1 LTMIFGGIQKN
12 SLIDYPSKVSCVLFT
27 QGCNFRCPYCHN
39 PQLVAS
45 RSSQSS
51 VFEQDVFA
59 FLSKRKNWLDGVVIS
74 GGEPTLQ
81 DDLFDFCG
89 RIKDMGFAVKLDTNG
104 SRPHVVEKLIRS
116 KRVDYIA
123 MDMKT
128 DPDRYVPVIAEAV
141 DPALIRASAQA
152 ILISGLAH
160 EFRTTC
166 VKSIVDSESIRAI
179 GVAITGAVRYVLQQA
194 QCIDG
199 HVLNPNYFKTHDWH
213 LDGGSISALRDIA
226 AGFVETCTIRWAKRA

>member
-1 LTMIFGGIQKN
+1 MIFGGIQKN

-45 RSSQSS
+45 RSTRSP

-74 GGEPTLQ
+74 GGEPTIQ

-104 SRPHVVEKLIRS
+104 SRPQVVEKLIRL

-128 DPDRYVPVIAEAV
+128 DPDRYVPVIAKAV
-141 DPALIRASAQA
+141 DPALIRASAHA
-152 ILISGLAH
+152 ILASGLAH

-166 VKSIVDSESIRAI
+166 VKSIVDAESIRAI
-179 GVAITGAVRYVLQQA
+179 GVTITGAVRYVLQQV
-194 QCIDG
+194 QCLEG

-213 LDGGSISALRDIA
+213 LDGESISALRDIA
-226 AGFVETCTIRWAKRA
+226 AGFVEACTIRWTKRV